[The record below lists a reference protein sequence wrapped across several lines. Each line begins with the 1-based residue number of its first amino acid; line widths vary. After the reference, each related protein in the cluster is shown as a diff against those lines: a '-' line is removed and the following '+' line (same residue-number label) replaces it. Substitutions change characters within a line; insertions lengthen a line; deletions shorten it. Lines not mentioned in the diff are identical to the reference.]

1 LGSVEKNIFLH
12 IMIAH
17 REFGPIAKKIL
28 DRIDSGEE
36 AVTSSLTIA
45 ETCAW
50 LEYRKRKAD
59 VDIFLDAVESHS
71 SLHRCETTYAD
82 ELRAKEIQPSYPR
95 LEFFDRVYVA
105 QMERLKLTEIY
116 SNDRALD
123 RVKGIKRI
131 FE

>member
-1 LGSVEKNIFLH
+1 MRFVETNVFLYVVT
-12 IMIAH
+12 AH
-17 REFGPIAKKIL
+17 PEFGPIAKMIL
-28 DRIDSGEE
+28 ERIDSGEQ
-36 AVTSSLTIA
+36 AVTSSLVIA

-59 VDIFLDAVESHS
+59 VGIFLDAVESYS
-71 SLHRCETTYAD
+71 SLRKRETTYTD
-82 ELRAKEIQPSYPR
+82 ELRAKELHRSYPR

-123 RVKGIKRI
+123 AVKGIKRI
-131 FE
+131 FK